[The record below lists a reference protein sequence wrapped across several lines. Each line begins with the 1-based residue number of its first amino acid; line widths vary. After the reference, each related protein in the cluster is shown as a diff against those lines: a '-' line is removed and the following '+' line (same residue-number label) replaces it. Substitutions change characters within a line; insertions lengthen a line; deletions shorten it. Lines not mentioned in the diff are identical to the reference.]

1 LKRRHDAGLQAQ
13 DRHEVEGVAR
23 GRLQED
29 RGHAKQKVAQAEA
42 DAFHG
47 ADGAIDAILE
57 GADMQDAMSLA
68 AHVLA
73 EVAAGGCDEH
83 LTDLK
88 ADFLRMVDD
97 FIAMARQNEERDA
110 G

>member
-1 LKRRHDAGLQAQ
+1 MADYKKI
-13 DRHEVEGVAR
+13 VAN
-23 GRLQED
+23 
-29 RGHAKQKVAQAEA
+29 AKQKVAQAEA
-42 DAFHG
+42 DAFMVRMEP
-47 ADGAIDAILE
+47 IDAILE

-110 G
+110 AEPEADDGDAAGRVN